1 MGRLRM
7 APALPPLNW
16 FRAFEA
22 AARHLSFT
30 AAAEE
35 IGMTQSAVSQQI
47 KSLELR
53 LGVPLF
59 ERKPRGL
66 ALTDNGRRLLPQV
79 DAALD
84 RLTEAT
90 RSFLPDRPDKLLTVS
105 VSISVLQWVIAPA
118 LPAFQDEHPDISL
131 RFMGAIWPDE
141 FRRSLADIVISFGS
155 RKQAGPK
162 AVLLGSHDL
171 IALKPA
177 ELTGG
182 MGDYPLIEAVG
193 VSGGWEAWSAA
204 ADMKCPNPSLF
215 VDSYGAAL
223 ELSLRGNGACLVNE
237 LLARHPLKRGVA
249 EPVHPVL
256 LSANEG
262 YFLSINRET
271 PEASIF
277 FNWISRITSENPIRF
292 EANNAN

>member
-1 MGRLRM
+1 M
-7 APALPPLNW
+7 AHFIMASTLPPLNW

-47 KSLELR
+47 KSLEMR

-84 RLTEAT
+84 KLTAAT
-90 RSFLPDRPDKLLTVS
+90 QSFVPSQPEKLLTVS
-105 VSISVLQWVIAPA
+105 VSISVLQWVIGPA
-118 LPAFQDEHPDISL
+118 LPTFRAANPDISL

-141 FRRSLADIVISFGS
+141 FRRSLADVVISFGS

-162 AVLLGSHDL
+162 AVLLGSNNL
-171 IALKPA
+171 IALRPA
-177 ELTGG
+177 GIAGEFGNH
-182 MGDYPLIEAVG
+182 PLIEAVG
-193 VSGGWEAWSAA
+193 VSGGWEAWGKAA
-204 ADMKCPNPSLF
+204 GVTCPSPSIF

-223 ELSLRGNGACLVNE
+223 DLAIKGNGACLVNE
-237 LLARHPLKRGVA
+237 MLARHPLKNGLA
-249 EPVHPVL
+249 SPIHPIL

-262 YFLSINRET
+262 YFLSTNRESD
-271 PEASIF
+271 EASAF
-277 FNWISRITSENPIRF
+277 FNWISKIALENPVPF
-292 EANNAN
+292 

>member
-1 MGRLRM
+1 MGNLRM
-7 APALPPLNW
+7 ASALPPLNW

-84 RLTEAT
+84 QLTEAS
-90 RSFLPDRPDKLLTVS
+90 RSFLPEKPEKLLTIS
-105 VSISVLQWVIAPA
+105 LSISVLQWVIAPV
-118 LPAFQDEHPDISL
+118 LPTFQVEHPDISL
-131 RFMGAIWPDE
+131 RFMGAVWPDE

-162 AVLLGSHDL
+162 AVLLGSNSL

-177 ELTGG
+177 NLSGE

-193 VSGGWEAWSAA
+193 VSGGWDTWSAA
-204 ADMKCPNPSLF
+204 AKIKCPKPSIF

-223 ELSLRGNGACLVNE
+223 ELAVKGNGGCLVNE
-237 LLARHPLKRGVA
+237 MLARHPLRSNMAV
-249 EPVHPVL
+249 PIRPIL
-256 LSANEG
+256 LSSNEG

-271 PEASIF
+271 AEAGIF
-277 FNWISRITSENPIRF
+277 VDWISRIASENPVRF
-292 EANNAN
+292 EPSDV